1 MKDPYTSFINICI
14 TCININEEKQYELK
28 LLEMAKIDKL
38 TGIYN
43 RAAFMG
49 WVEDK
54 CKITN
59 KNNKRFLIMLDVDGF
74 GKVNDRFGHNYG
86 DILLQKIAQTLKL
99 VTGNEDILAR
109 LGGDEFAIF
118 TGEFSDMDMAK
129 EKLRIIIASMYRE
142 LKWDIKISISAGVS
156 IFPADGDSFQTL
168 YEKADI
174 ALHYAKLTGRNKYTI
189 YDNTMDD
196 IGSSCA
202 VSSEN
207 EEYMIKKGIYIR
219 TFGYFEVFVN
229 GDALLIENA
238 KAKELLAI
246 LVDRRG
252 AYVSQADL
260 ISCLWE
266 DEPVNKVTMAR
277 LRKVV
282 MHLRNALKAYSIEEL
297 VESKRGLRRL
307 NTSIVNCDLY
317 NFLSG
322 KTEYSNLF
330 KGSYM
335 LNYSWGELMI
345 SELETQINSGQI
357 QKS

>member
-1 MKDPYTSFINICI
+1 
-14 TCININEEKQYELK
+14 
-28 LLEMAKIDKL
+28 
-38 TGIYN
+38 
-43 RAAFMG
+43 
-49 WVEDK
+49 
-54 CKITN
+54 
-59 KNNKRFLIMLDVDGF
+59 
-74 GKVNDRFGHNYG
+74 
-86 DILLQKIAQTLKL
+86 
-99 VTGNEDILAR
+99 
-109 LGGDEFAIF
+109 
-118 TGEFSDMDMAK
+118 
-129 EKLRIIIASMYRE
+129 
-142 LKWDIKISISAGVS
+142 
-156 IFPADGDSFQTL
+156 
-168 YEKADI
+168 
-174 ALHYAKLTGRNKYTI
+174 
-189 YDNTMDD
+189 MDD
-196 IGSSCA
+196 IDTSCA
-202 VSSEN
+202 MASEN
-207 EEYMIKKGIYIR
+207 EEYMIKKGIFIR

-297 VESKRGLRRL
+297 IESKRGMRRL

-322 KTEYSNLF
+322 KAEYSNLF

-335 LNYSWGELMI
+335 LNYSWGEFMI
-345 SELETQINSGQI
+345 SELETQINSGQV
-357 QKS
+357 